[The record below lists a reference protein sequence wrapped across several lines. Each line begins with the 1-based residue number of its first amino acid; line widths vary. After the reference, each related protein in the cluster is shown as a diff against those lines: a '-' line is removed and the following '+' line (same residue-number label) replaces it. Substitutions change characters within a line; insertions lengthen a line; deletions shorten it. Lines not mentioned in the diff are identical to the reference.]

1 MPSVSLG
8 IGEDN
13 TPQPGN
19 VTRLLAAVTALV
31 LTVSPAFA
39 QQPDST
45 RGVALP
51 WRYAD
56 SLRLTLPPAFV
67 GAGRLAWPRRPP
79 AELAAA
85 WADSVRAAVAA
96 RAARR
101 WRAGLLGDS
110 GLLAVPRPPD
120 LVGALPPP
128 DAGPGRGHLL
138 TQVAELG
145 LQLNALFEM
154 RFDRLRNLRCTAADA
169 TQVGAG
175 CRSDFNPPR
184 FDPQF
189 QVRTGGVV
197 GQRIHVNVDY
207 DSEREFDASN
217 NIQVFYQGLDDE
229 ILRRV
234 QVGNVTLNAPSL
246 RYATGRIPTNNF
258 GVQLEGQLGAL
269 EFSGIYAQQRGN
281 VVRDRVFTVGDATV
295 QPVERELMDRDFEA
309 ARFFFVV
316 DPATLP
322 GYPAVDILGLLA
334 QPLPDTSRVTQVRIY
349 RRRGALNRPSAEQ
362 NLVGIE
368 AVALRPDSPQRA
380 GPWTWELMLEGR
392 DYYLDPSGLWFALAS
407 RLADDD
413 YLAVSYVTEANDTVG
428 TFPSG
433 FVAGQVDTLRLVQEP
448 RRGPEVPTFRYE
460 IRSAYR
466 VGAGDDVARATM
478 AVALRVAESEKPAGS
493 AATFLALLGLALET
507 DANTFDQ
514 YNRLFPR
521 ARDPGLGA
529 PLRDLFIVLPHLT
542 PFADAARLAP
552 EYRTDSLYRTPS
564 YLLRTQGPTPLFR
577 LGLRYDARGG
587 DDRGVLSL
595 GGFQIREGSERLT
608 ARGRQLER
616 NVDYTINYEVGQV
629 TFLRPDSLFREPTA
643 VTVQYEENQAF
654 AVAPTTVLGLQ
665 TRYDLGDHGNI
676 TVLGLYQRERSLF
689 TRPPLGYEPTSSFV
703 GGIAGSF
710 RFEPRRLT
718 RLLDALPLV
727 RTEAP
732 SFVTLNAEF
741 ATSRPSPNQLGVAYV
756 ETFEGESGTF
766 LPLDEDLWEY
776 GSRPG
781 SANGLTGT
789 GIDPNGFDD
798 LDAVPLTWQNLVAGS
813 GNQIVQFRGPDI
825 DPAIRVQGAAQQAE
839 RVLFLAL
846 HPDTVGGLPDPVTFQ
861 PRWLL
866 PRPPGPPG
874 PRWRSMTLPL
884 SATGV
889 DLTRIE
895 FLEFWV
901 LEDPNRRARG
911 AGTTIVFDFGTV
923 FEDAVDF
930 APTQLLRPAPG
941 DTAFA
946 GRRRAGEGRLD
957 TERDSLTNTFNA
969 AINDVGILGSV
980 ADSLHDVVADTVLRR
995 FPLCRSL
1002 QGQGLVVDQW
1012 GSLFSTCTR
1021 RNGRAD
1027 GEDLN
1032 NDLRLDTLTA
1042 TAQEDHFR
1050 YVFPVGDA
1058 QTFVRDGGSAGS
1070 LGQWRLYRIPFR
1082 LPTVQ
1087 EGNPDLRLVRSLRM
1101 TVIAPPATGAESL
1114 LTLALA
1120 RLKLVGAPW
1129 VKRAGTPITGLAG
1142 DRGQPHGEV
1151 VASVVSTENQADLGY
1166 EPPPGVT
1173 DQGTNVGG
1181 GLEVGATQINERSL
1195 RLLGTDVRAGERAE
1209 AFLRFPEGDR
1219 NFLGYRQLRLWA
1231 RGRGQGWDTRE
1242 LSLFV
1247 KAGHDHDNF
1256 YLYRAQA
1263 GTTTWQPE
1271 VVVDFGQ
1278 WLALRALIETR
1289 YLRGDAPSGAATC
1302 GGDSLAYVACNG
1314 PYVVHV
1320 RNPGVAPPNLIR
1332 VQELAVGFMRDS
1344 GNALDT
1350 AELWIDDLRLTGVV
1364 DEAGFAGGLDLRV
1377 AAADVAD
1384 LSVQLSRRDGNFRQ
1398 LGEEPSYVTTDQLAV
1413 SAAIRLEKLGLER
1426 LGLAAPLTVRTD
1438 RSGSDPYYLNR
1449 TDVLAQGLAGLRR
1462 PERSAT
1468 SYALQVRRT
1477 SRGDAWWQRAITDNL
1492 SFAASWSSAATTTEL
1507 SRETGRVS
1515 DLRAD
1520 YQVSPGEISVPYLP
1534 GFVRRALGALPG
1546 FLRNMEAVRGLRDG
1560 RLRLTPATLGLSSGV
1575 ARTRG
1580 DRTSFRAP
1588 IPTPFDT
1595 STAVTASTAM
1605 LRSGVRLDLRPFASM
1620 GLGVDYTS
1628 DRDLKDY
1635 GDSTT
1640 VGVLAAQ
1647 STRRLLGVD
1656 VGFERQRRLDTRLSW
1671 APPVTGWFRPRLA
1684 WSAGFVLNRDP
1695 NTRDAERTLGDTAGG
1710 FRLSTAFA
1718 ASRVTDLTAAVDLP
1732 RALRGL
1738 FGDSSALRRA
1748 LDIVTSLDV
1757 GRRVERRSQFNRP
1770 GFDPGLGFQLGTGG
1784 ENAFRR
1790 QGDVLATAASASIQD
1805 RLGAGLRLPLGLTVN
1820 GSYAER
1826 TGSTWSL
1833 RGDVQQE
1840 QRTTETD
1847 WPNVT
1852 ARWTVTPRSGLLRR
1866 VTSALTASAGIRRRE
1881 AVTEQPSLAGTGGGV
1896 RTSQISEGTP
1906 FSVGVT
1912 WGARVVTNLSWSD
1925 ERTAIERPGARTVND
1940 RSSTAVDATFAFRV
1954 PPDLLPLRSP
1964 VRTTLRAQR
1973 SHSLACVQREGLAT
1987 CTAIA
1992 DSDRDEYA
2000 LVLDTDVPPTVT
2012 AGLSVGY
2019 VLTEDR
2025 HVNRKFSQF
2034 TLTATVRVAFNAG
2047 EVR

>member
-1 MPSVSLG
+1 
-8 IGEDN
+8 
-13 TPQPGN
+13 
-19 VTRLLAAVTALV
+19 VTRLLAAVTALA
-31 LTVSPAFA
+31 LTASHAFA
-39 QQPDST
+39 QQPDSSW
-45 RGVALP
+45 GVRLP
-51 WRYAD
+51 WRHAD
-56 SLRLTLPPAFV
+56 SLRLALPSAFV

-79 AELAAA
+79 AVLAAA
-85 WADSVRAAVAA
+85 WADSVRAALAG
-96 RAARR
+96 RGERR
-101 WRAGLLGDS
+101 WRAGLLGDTA
-110 GLLAVPRPPD
+110 LLAVPRPSE
-120 LVGALPPP
+120 LLATLPPP
-128 DAGPGRGHLL
+128 DAGPGRGPLL
-138 TQVAELG
+138 TQVAELS

-154 RFDRLRNLRCTAADA
+154 RFERLRNLRCTAADA
-169 TQVGAG
+169 SQVGIG
-175 CRSDFNPPR
+175 CRAGFTPPR
-184 FDPQF
+184 FEPQF

-217 NIQVFYQGLDDE
+217 NVQVFYQGLDDE

-234 QVGNVTLNAPSL
+234 QVGNVTLHTPSL

-258 GVQLEGQLGAL
+258 GVQVEGQLGAL

-295 QPVERELMDRDFEA
+295 QAVERELRDRDFERG
-309 ARFFFVV
+309 RFFFVV

-322 GYPAVDILGLLA
+322 NYPAVDILGLLG
-334 QPLPDTSRVTQVRIY
+334 QPLPDTSRVTQARIY

-380 GPWTWELMLEGR
+380 GPWTWELLLEGR
-392 DYYLDPSGLWFALAS
+392 DYYLDPSGLWLALAS
-407 RLADDD
+407 RLSDDD
-413 YLAVSYVTEANDTVG
+413 YLAVSYVTDAGDTVG
-428 TFPSG
+428 TFPTA
-433 FVAGQVDTLRLVQEP
+433 FVAGRVDTLRLVQEP
-448 RRGPEVPTFRYE
+448 RRSADVPTFRYE

-466 VGAGDDVARATM
+466 VGAVDDVARATM
-478 AVALRVAESEKPAGS
+478 FLALRVAESEKPAGS
-493 AATFLALLGLALET
+493 AASFLQLLGLALET

-529 PLRDLFIVLPHLT
+529 PLRDFFIVLPHLT
-542 PFADAARLAP
+542 PFADSARLAP
-552 EYRTDSLYRTPS
+552 EYRSDSLYRTPT
-564 YLLRTQGPTPLFR
+564 YALETQGPTPLFR
-577 LGLRYDARGG
+577 LALRYDARGG

-616 NVDYTINYEVGQV
+616 NVHYTVNYEVGQV
-629 TFLRPDSLFREPTA
+629 TFLRPDSLFPEPTA

-665 TRYDLGDHGNI
+665 TRYDLGDHGSM
-676 TVLGLYQRERSLF
+676 TVIGLYQRERSLF

-703 GGIAGSF
+703 GGVAGAF

-727 RTEAP
+727 QTEAP

-756 ETFEGESGTF
+756 ETFESESGTF

-781 SANGLTGT
+781 STRGLTGT
-789 GIDPNGFDD
+789 GIDPTGFADSN
-798 LDAVPLTWQNLVAGS
+798 AVPLTWQNLIAGP
-813 GNQIVQFRGPDI
+813 GNQIVQFRSPDI
-825 DPAIRVQGAAQQAE
+825 DPAIRLQGAAQQAE
-839 RVLFLAL
+839 RVLFLGL
-846 HPDTVGGLPDPVTFQ
+846 HPDTVGGLPDPTTFR

-866 PRPPGPPG
+866 PRDSLPG

-901 LEDPNRRARG
+901 LEDPNRRARAAG
-911 AGTTIVFDFGTV
+911 ASVIFDFGTV

-930 APTQLLRPAPG
+930 VPDSLFRPAPG
-941 DTAFA
+941 DTVYA

-969 AINDVGILGSV
+969 AINDLGILGSV
-980 ADSLHDVVADTVLRR
+980 ADSVRDVRADTVLRR
-995 FPLCRSL
+995 FPLCRSS
-1002 QGQGLVVDQW
+1002 QGQGLVVDEW
-1012 GSLFSTCTR
+1012 GSLFSSCTR
-1021 RNGRAD
+1021 RNGRPD

-1050 YVFPVGDA
+1050 FVFPVGDPRY
-1058 QTFVRDGGSAGS
+1058 FVRDGGNAGS

-1082 LPTVQ
+1082 LATDTV
-1087 EGNPDLRLVRSLRM
+1087 GLPDLRLIRALRM
-1101 TVIAPPATGAESL
+1101 TVVTPPSAGAESL
-1114 LTLALA
+1114 LTFAIA

-1129 VKRAGTPITGLAG
+1129 VKRAGTPIAGLAG
-1142 DRGQPHGEV
+1142 DRPAQPLHGEV
-1151 VASVVSTENQADLGY
+1151 VASVVSTENRDDLGY

-1181 GLEVGATQINERSL
+1181 GLEIGAQQINERSL
-1195 RLLGTDVRAGERAE
+1195 RLLGTDVRPGERAE

-1219 NFLGYRQLRLWA
+1219 NFLGYRQLRVWA

-1247 KAGHDHDNF
+1247 KVGHDHNNF

-1271 VVVDFGQ
+1271 LVVDFGR

-1289 YLRGDAPSGAATC
+1289 YLSGLPPDTAAARRC
-1302 GGDSLAYVACNG
+1302 GGDPLAYVACDTLRT
-1314 PYVVHV
+1314 YVVHV

-1332 VQELAVGFMRDS
+1332 VQELAVGFVRDS

-1364 DEAGFAGGLDLRV
+1364 DEAGFAGGVDLRV

-1384 LSVQLSRRDGNFRQ
+1384 LTVQLSRRDGNFRQ
-1398 LGEEPSYVTTDQLAV
+1398 LGEEPSYVTTNQLAV
-1413 SAAIRLEKLGLER
+1413 SAAVRLEKFGLER
-1426 LGLAAPLTVRTD
+1426 LGLAAPFTVRTD

-1462 PERSAT
+1462 PERSVT
-1468 SYALQVRRT
+1468 SYSVQVRRT
-1477 SRGDAWWQRAITDNL
+1477 RRGDAWWQRAVTDNL
-1492 SFAASWSSAATTTEL
+1492 SFAASWSSAASTTEL
-1507 SRETGRVS
+1507 SRETARVS
-1515 DLRAD
+1515 DMRAD
-1520 YQVSPGEISVPYLP
+1520 YQVSPREITVPYLP
-1534 GFVRRALGALPG
+1534 GFVRRALGSLPG
-1546 FLRNMEAVRGLRDG
+1546 FLRNAEAVRGLRDG
-1560 RLRLTPATLGLSSGV
+1560 RLRLTPATFGLGSSI

-1595 STAVTASTAM
+1595 TAPVSASTAV
-1605 LRSGVRLDLRPFASM
+1605 LRSGFRLDLRPFTSM
-1620 GLGVDYTS
+1620 GLGMDYTA

-1640 VGVLAAQ
+1640 VAVLTAQ
-1647 STRRLLGVD
+1647 SGRRLLGVD

-1671 APPVTGWFRPRLA
+1671 APPVASWIRPRLT
-1684 WSAGFVLNRDP
+1684 WTAGFTLNRDP
-1695 NTRDAERTLGDTAGG
+1695 NNRDAERTLGDTAGG
-1710 FRLSTAFA
+1710 FRLPTAFA
-1718 ASRVTDLTAAVDLP
+1718 TTRVTDLTAAVDLP

-1738 FGDSSALRRA
+1738 LGDSSTLYRV
-1748 LDIVTSLDV
+1748 LDVVTSLDV

-1784 ENAFRR
+1784 EDGFRQ
-1790 QGDVLATAASASIQD
+1790 QGGVLATAATASIQD
-1805 RLGAGLRLPLGLTVN
+1805 RLSAGFRLPLGLSLN
-1820 GSYAER
+1820 GAYAQR
-1826 TGSTWSL
+1826 VGTTWSL

-1840 QRTTETD
+1840 QRTIETD

-1852 ARWTVTPRSGLLRR
+1852 ARWTITPPGGLLRR
-1866 VTSALTASAGIRRRE
+1866 VASALTATAGIRRRE
-1881 AVTEQPSLAGTGGGV
+1881 AVTELPSLQGTGPGV
-1896 RTSQISEGTP
+1896 RTAQVSEGTP
-1906 FSVGVT
+1906 FSVGIT
-1912 WGARVVTNLSWSD
+1912 WGARIVTNVSWSD
-1925 ERTAIERPGARTVND
+1925 ERTAIDRPGARTVND

-1964 VRTTLRAQR
+1964 VRATLRAQGSR
-1973 SHSLACVQREGLAT
+1973 NLACVQREGLAT

-2000 LVLDTDVPPTVT
+2000 LVLDTDMPPTVT